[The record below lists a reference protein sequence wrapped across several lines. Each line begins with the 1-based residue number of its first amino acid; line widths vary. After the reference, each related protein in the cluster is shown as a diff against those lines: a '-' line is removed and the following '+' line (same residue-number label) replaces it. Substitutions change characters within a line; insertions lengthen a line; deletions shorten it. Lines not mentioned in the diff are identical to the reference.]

1 MVAMVAIDG
10 RTRIASSRRPTP
22 RLSCENF
29 FLRVSPEGWPWRPW
43 WPSMIG
49 HGSRR
54 PAAQAEAR
62 EWCLRVRRRGIC
74 VSLAGFHTGRDRAAR
89 PGTPRRRPDVSLRH
103 QGSTFR
109 LVATMAT
116 MATPRGP
123 TSKKRISCWVSVGG
137 LSPLPPLPCF
147 FFHEFQF
154 RGGHGGHGGHDT
166 RTAPETQRAAASA
179 RGRRVQALRWSH
191 SAPYLLPP

>member
-10 RTRIASSRRPTP
+10 RTWIASSRR
-22 RLSCENF
+22 
-29 FLRVSPEGWPWRPW
+29 
-43 WPSMIG
+43 
-49 HGSRR
+49 
-54 PAAQAEAR
+54 QAEAR
-62 EWCLRVRRRGIC
+62 EWCTARRRGIC

-103 QGSTFR
+103 LGSTVR

-137 LSPLPPLPCF
+137 LSPPP
-147 FFHEFQF
+147 
-154 RGGHGGHGGHDT
+154 
-166 RTAPETQRAAASA
+166 
-179 RGRRVQALRWSH
+179 SH
-191 SAPYLLPP
+191 LVA